1 MTALPHPKRIS
12 ARKGNPGRCLLLCA
26 ASLTTLIS
34 AASLTGCSEAEIVDA
49 DKSGLQIQ
57 DLAINGELAAAR
69 SVRVA
74 PPSISR
80 MWNYNIKTLIP
91 ENSYVSVGD
100 LVVAFDDKPIKD
112 ALQDKQAE
120 LKQAESE
127 LENSQLQET
136 RTERDDALAIEEKRA
151 EYEKNRR
158 KSEILDQS
166 MSRNERRKAQIDYQV
181 ASNDLELAQA
191 MAKLHRNTGALTI
204 SLAERKVQRLKQEV
218 SVLQDEVAKLKVT
231 ASIAGL
237 VQYVPNWE
245 GEKPSEGDSVRFGQ
259 PVLDISDLSQ
269 MQFRAQIDEADKTR
283 FAVGA
288 PVSLVLDGIAGS
300 SLQGE
305 VAELGNVVRDRAR
318 DDRRRVIDL
327 RVTLSSAETELRPGM
342 TAVIN
347 LPTADNVPPQGE
359 IVEVSR

>member
-1 MTALPHPKRIS
+1 MTALPQPEHIFRPP
-12 ARKGNPGRCLLLCA
+12 RKSRGLLWCA
-26 ASLTTLIS
+26 ATLAALIS
-34 AASLTGCSEAEIVDA
+34 AGSLTGCGKPEINDA
-49 DKSGLQIQ
+49 DEAGLQIQ
-57 DLAINGELAAAR
+57 DLAINGELEATR

-80 MWNYNIKTLIP
+80 MWNYSIETLIP
-91 ENSYVSVGD
+91 ENSHVSVGD

-127 LENSQLQET
+127 LENSQLQES
-136 RTERDDALAIEEKRA
+136 RTQRDDALAIEEKRA
-151 EYEKNRR
+151 EHEKARR

-166 MSRNERRKAQIDYQV
+166 MSRNERQKAQIDYEI

-191 MAKLHRNTGALTI
+191 MAKLHRTTGALTI

-218 SVLQDEVAKLKVT
+218 SALQDEAAKLKIT

-269 MQFRAQIDEADKTR
+269 IQFRAQIDEADKTR
-283 FAVGA
+283 FTVGA
-288 PVSLVLDGIAGS
+288 PVNLVLDGIAGS

-305 VAELGNVVRDRAR
+305 VAELGRVVRDRAR

-327 RVTLSSAETELRPGM
+327 RVNLSSTETELRPGM

-347 LPTADNVPPQGE
+347 LPAADNALPNGE
-359 IVEVSR
+359 IAEVTP